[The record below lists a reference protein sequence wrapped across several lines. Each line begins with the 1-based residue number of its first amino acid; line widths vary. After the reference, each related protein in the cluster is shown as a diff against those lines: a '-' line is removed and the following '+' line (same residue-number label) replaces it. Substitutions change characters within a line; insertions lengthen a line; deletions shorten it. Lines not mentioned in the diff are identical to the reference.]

1 MSSDTIRHQ
10 ILAAAGPVF
19 AERGFRGAT
28 VREICAAA
36 GVNVAAVNYYFGDKH
51 RLYFET
57 VRHAHQLRSEQVP
70 MPHWPVDASPQE
82 KLRDFVVTL
91 LRRMLGEKKTPWASR
106 IMMREIQQPTAA
118 CRTLVEDYFRPQ
130 FDLLLSILAEIVPAE
145 LELPRRHQLAFS
157 IIGQCFFYRAASE
170 VVPMLVSKKEIKAA
184 FSVEQLAKHICQLTY
199 AGLTNLPDFAS
210 DNDLSPFISRQN

>member
-1 MSSDTIRHQ
+1 MSSDAIRNQ

-28 VREICAAA
+28 VRDICAAA
-36 GVNVAAVNYYFGDKH
+36 GVNLAAVNYYFGDKKQ
-51 RLYFET
+51 LYIET

-70 MPHWPVDASPQE
+70 MPQWSADAAPRE
-82 KLRDFVVTL
+82 KLHGFVVTL

-106 IMMREIQQPTAA
+106 IMLREIQQPTAA

-130 FDLLLSILAEIVPAE
+130 FDLLLSILAEIVPSE
-145 LELPRRHQLAFS
+145 LDLPRRHQLAFS

-170 VVPMLVSKKEIKAA
+170 VVPMLISKKEIKAH
-184 FSVEQLAKHICQLTY
+184 FSVDQLAEHICQLTY
-199 AGLTNLPDFAS
+199 AGLVNLPDFALP
-210 DNDLSPFISRQN
+210 DDLSPIISRQK